1 MQRERKRERM
11 KVVINIQGVEKCYRI
26 KKQIKC
32 VRENRMDIDIKE
44 LGMKFDSMN
53 KDRKGRKK
61 SKTLQTL
68 DGEIGRFKTFFKK

>member
-53 KDRKGRKK
+53 KDRKERKK
-61 SKTLQTL
+61 IE
-68 DGEIGRFKTFFKK
+68 DFIDIGWGNRQV